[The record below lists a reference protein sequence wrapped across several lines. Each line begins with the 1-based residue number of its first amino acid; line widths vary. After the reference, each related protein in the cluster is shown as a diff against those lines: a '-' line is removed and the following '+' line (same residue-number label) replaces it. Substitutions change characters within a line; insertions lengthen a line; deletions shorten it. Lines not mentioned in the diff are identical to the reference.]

1 MASEANIKLGVSL
14 YSYTNEFYER
24 KLSFEDCLK
33 HTQQLGATG
42 IEIVASQMIEGY
54 PWPTAKTIGR
64 YRELFAKHGLEPVAY
79 GASVDRGLRSDRD
92 LTESELLAGLT
103 DDIRNAAL
111 LGCSI
116 VRTQF
121 LLSPEVLERA
131 QDVAAAYKVK
141 VGIEL
146 HNPSTPRS
154 PEIAEY
160 TRMFERVKSPW
171 IGFVLDF
178 GTYQERPDKF
188 ARDSFLEKGVR
199 PEVFDM
205 ITEGVEKAL
214 PKEEV
219 ASKLKTMQPIGPEFG
234 ALEFCYTR
242 YKPSNFDELQEILP
256 YINHC
261 HGKFYYVNEEYVDPA
276 IPYGAVISVLKKG
289 GFKGYIMSEYEGH
302 MFGDRGDVV
311 ELLRRHLTMERRM
324 LAL

>member
-1 MASEANIKLGVSL
+1 MKHESDIKLGISL

-24 KLSFEDCLK
+24 EFSFEDCLIK
-33 HTQQLGATG
+33 TEQLGATG
-42 IEIVASQMIEGY
+42 IEIVASQMLEGY
-54 PWPTAKTIGR
+54 PWPTEKTIDR
-64 YRELFAKHGLEPVAY
+64 CRALFEKHHLEPVAY

-92 LTESELLAGLT
+92 LTQKELLAGLT
-103 DDIRNAAL
+103 DDIRNAAR

-121 LLSPEVLERA
+121 LLSPEVLEQA
-131 QDVAAAYKVK
+131 QDVAESFQVK

-154 PEIAEY
+154 PEIAAY

-171 IGFVLDF
+171 LGLVLDF

-199 PEVFDM
+199 PEVFDL
-205 ITEGVEKAL
+205 IADGIENSIPKA
-214 PKEEV
+214 EI
-219 ASKLKTMQPIGPEFG
+219 AAKLKDLKAIGPEFG
-234 ALEFCYTR
+234 AMEFCYFR
-242 YKPSNFDELQEILP
+242 YKPSNFDELREILP

-261 HGKFYYVNEEYVDPA
+261 HGKYYYVDEDCNDPA
-276 IPYGAVISVLKKG
+276 IAYGPVIALLKES